1 MKKLLAVVA
10 LGATIVSTQAGAQ
23 DRGGWSQKDMTR
35 QEAQQRA
42 GAIFQRFDANHDGV
56 ITRQEA
62 EQAAAQFGD
71 SERAQHMLDRLF
83 AGAQSITLQQFE
95 AQSVARFDAQ
105 DSNHDGTVTAA
116 EREQARAAMRAQRG
130 ANPGQ

>member
-1 MKKLLAVVA
+1 MKKFLATIA
-10 LGATIVSTQAGAQ
+10 LGATIISAQAAAQ

-42 GAIFQRFDANHDGV
+42 DAIFQRFDANHDGI

-71 SERAQHMLDRLF
+71 TERAQHMLDRLF

-95 AQSVARFDAQ
+95 SQSLARFDAQ
-105 DSNHDGTVTAA
+105 DTNHDGTVTAL
-116 EREQARAAMRAQRG
+116 EREQARAAMRAEKG

>member
-1 MKKLLAVVA
+1 MKKFLATIA
-10 LGATIVSTQAGAQ
+10 LGATIISAQAAAQ

-42 GAIFQRFDANHDGV
+42 DAIFQRFDADHDGI

-71 SERAQHMLDRLF
+71 TERAQHMLDRLF

-95 AQSVARFDAQ
+95 SQSLARFDAQ
-105 DSNHDGTVTAA
+105 DTNHDGTVTAL
-116 EREQARAAMRAQRG
+116 EREQARAAMRAEKG

>member
-1 MKKLLAVVA
+1 MRKLLASIA
-10 LGATIVSTQAGAQ
+10 LGATIISTQALAQ
-23 DRGGWSQKDMTR
+23 DRGASSQKDMTR

-42 GAIFQRFDANHDGV
+42 DGIFQRFDANHDGI

-62 EQAAAQFGD
+62 EQAVAQFGD
-71 SERAQHMLDRLF
+71 SPRAQRMLDKLF

-95 AQSVARFDAQ
+95 AQSLARFDAK
-105 DSNHDGTVTAA
+105 DINHDGVLTAA
-116 EREQARAAMRAQRG
+116 ERQQARASMRAERG

>member
-1 MKKLLAVVA
+1 MKMLLATIA
-10 LGATIVSTQAGAQ
+10 LGATIIATQAGAQ
-23 DRGGWSQKDMTR
+23 DRGDWSQKDMTR

-42 GAIFQRFDANHDGV
+42 DAIFQRFDANHDGI

-83 AGAQSITLQQFE
+83 SGAQSITLQQFE
-95 AQSVARFDAQ
+95 ARSLARFDAQ
-105 DSNHDGTVTAA
+105 DSNHDGTVTPA
-116 EREQARAAMRAQRG
+116 EREQARAARHAQRA
-130 ANPGQ
+130 ANPAQ